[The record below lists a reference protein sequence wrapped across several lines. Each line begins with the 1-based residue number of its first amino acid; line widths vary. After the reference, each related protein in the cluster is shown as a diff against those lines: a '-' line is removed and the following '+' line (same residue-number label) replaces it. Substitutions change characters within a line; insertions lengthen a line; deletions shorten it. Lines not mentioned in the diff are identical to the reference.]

1 MGDPGRRH
9 RSPARRPGATQL
21 YLRRLA
27 AGEARNLPAP
37 RRGQAQTTTA
47 KDISRRNLIL
57 THMGRCPPGPPTPPG
72 QAPGGW
78 LRRAF
83 GGSPEGSALWWG
95 PGARPWASFLRPIA
109 LWFDPHRSVPAGNAL
124 CCRDGQVLRHHAG
137 RDRWRRIA
145 AERRGPRGDLVRLA
159 GRA

>member
-57 THMGRCPPGPPTPPG
+57 THMGQRPLAGSRG
-72 QAPGGW
+72 RAPG
-78 LRRAF
+78 L
-83 GGSPEGSALWWG
+83 
-95 PGARPWASFLRPIA
+95 ASLHPIA
-109 LWFDPHRSVPAGNAL
+109 LGRTMVAAVYDLFIVTEAGWQA
-124 CCRDGQVLRHHAG
+124 R
-137 RDRWRRIA
+137 
-145 AERRGPRGDLVRLA
+145 PMS
-159 GRA
+159 

>member
-57 THMGRCPPGPPTPPG
+57 THMGQSPPGG
-72 QAPGGW
+72 FQ
-78 LRRAF
+78 
-83 GGSPEGSALWWG
+83 GSALT
-95 PGARPWASFLRPIA
+95 FLRFTRLPWTGDVIA
-109 LWFDPHRSVPAGNAL
+109 LAA
-124 CCRDGQVLRHHAG
+124 RDTR
-137 RDRWRRIA
+137 A
-145 AERRGPRGDLVRLA
+145 APSRGFLVVKRP
-159 GRA
+159 